1 MEHYNNNTN
10 TDSFTLTVVV
20 LQYQRQFDI
29 IAEGLILKV
38 TK

>member
-10 TDSFTLTVVV
+10 IESFTLTVVV
-20 LQYQRQFDI
+20 LQHQRQFNI